1 MFLRKEFWGLSFE
14 ECKAYGM
21 DIPRRL
27 HVKVDTKQQKFI
39 TIYEIDIYEMTW
51 YKIVGLSKSTYM
63 LYKIDSKWRCK
74 FLLHGNKSLHKFKI
88 PTK

>member
-1 MFLRKEFWGLSFE
+1 
-14 ECKAYGM
+14 
-21 DIPRRL
+21 
-27 HVKVDTKQQKFI
+27 
-39 TIYEIDIYEMTW
+39 MTW